1 MVKAPAIGQR
11 STRTEREGRAGL
23 ITMSDDTTRRVASGG
38 TPAIETAGRTGAAM
52 KSTLAINAFAA
63 LLIMLCATSVGA
75 QTAAPDIYLDKGA
88 DRAERLAAKARAE
101 GTLTLYTS
109 LATTESGPLDRKSTR
124 LNSS

>member
-1 MVKAPAIGQR
+1 
-11 STRTEREGRAGL
+11 
-23 ITMSDDTTRRVASGG
+23 MSDDTTRRVASGG

-52 KSTLAINAFAA
+52 KSPLATNAFAA
-63 LLIMLCATSVGA
+63 LLITLCATSVGA

-109 LATTESGPLDRKSTR
+109 LATTESGPLAQAFEKKDGVKV
-124 LNSS
+124 